1 MIRGTT
7 KHNRLEANSSPIAEP
22 SVKAV
27 SLKRNKMKHTKGK
40 WKKMDYWFPCYVFE
54 PVHLEDTGLAYSI
67 QKLPNYRIRGWKFG
81 LVDAGNPSQIEDK
94 NVLGFAKTLKIA
106 KSRVIRLIAKAEG
119 K

>member
-1 MIRGTT
+1 MAVP
-7 KHNRLEANSSPIAEP
+7 KVDSSLFPADHRAGR
-22 SVKAV
+22 S
-27 SLKRNKMKHTKGK
+27 SFKRNNKMKHTQGK

-106 KSRVIRLIAKAEG
+106 KSRVIRLIAKAEV
-119 K
+119 KS

>member
-1 MIRGTT
+1 
-7 KHNRLEANSSPIAEP
+7 
-22 SVKAV
+22 
-27 SLKRNKMKHTKGK
+27 MKYTQGK

-54 PVHLEDTGLAYSI
+54 PAHLEDTGLAYSI

-119 K
+119 KQ